1 MDAKDV
7 RCLTGEAVPASL
19 RALPRPCRELHVAGE
34 LSPEAVPKIAIV
46 GSRAASPGG
55 EQVAYEIAFAL
66 AKHGA
71 VVVSGLARGIDSA
84 AHRGALDAGGST
96 VAFLG
101 NGIDVVYPKSS
112 RRLGEEI
119 LRRGAIASEYPLGA
133 PPLPYRFVERNRLV
147 AGYSLGTLVVEAGA
161 RSGALITAG
170 ISAGLGRELWA
181 VPGDPRRP
189 SCRGSNRLLRD
200 GAGVVLDAL
209 DVLVSVGLAQAGRD
223 RVANSAVPPGL
234 SRNETATWRCLAVHG
249 AADTET
255 LSRRSGLTAAAL
267 LEALSLLELAGH
279 ITREGEGYALAVRGR
294 QG

>member
-1 MDAKDV
+1 MDANMI
-7 RCLTGEAVPASL
+7 RRLTGEALPASL
-19 RALPRPCRELHVAGE
+19 CALPRPCRELFVAGE
-34 LSPEAVPKIAIV
+34 LPPETIPKIAIV

-119 LRRGAIASEYPLGA
+119 ARQGAMVSEYPSGA
-133 PPLPYRFVERNRLV
+133 PPLAYRFVERNRLV

-170 ISAGLGRELWA
+170 ISAALGRELWA

-209 DVLVSVGLAQAGRD
+209 DVLAALGLAQAGRD
-223 RVANSAVPPGL
+223 RAATSAAPTGL
-234 SRNETATWRCLAVHG
+234 SRQESAAWRCLAVQG
-249 AADTET
+249 PADAET

-279 ITREGEGYALAVRGR
+279 ITREGEGFALAERGR
-294 QG
+294 QR